1 MNFPLRSFHSS
12 LQSRRFLAVSVLA
25 IGLSAPSAH
34 ASFAIMP
41 MEKQLQMPQDDNR
54 VTDEIEVFN
63 GGDAPVHISSSVMD
77 WNLTPDGDY
86 QYAPAGTEKSSCAEW
101 IQLNPPEFN
110 VAPKK
115 SVRVRYSIAPPATLT
130 DERRAMIFFESRPVP
145 VKGQKGM
152 GVMVATRMGCK
163 VFLSPRAP
171 LAKSAAFSDMELQN
185 GPRPRVR
192 VGVQNGGAATFRANG
207 TLQVTDEAG
216 TVLAQGALTSAQV
229 VPQAQ
234 RNLWFDL
241 PNSLPA
247 GNYVVKATVDYG
259 LKQLIGGQLKTKVVA
274 VPPAE
279 TSTDSPTTQK

>member
-12 LQSRRFLAVSVLA
+12 LQSLRFLALGVFA
-25 IGLSAPSAH
+25 IGLGTPSAH

-41 MEKQLQMPQDDNR
+41 METQLQMPQDDKR
-54 VTDEIEVFN
+54 ITDEIEVFN
-63 GGDAPVHISSSVMD
+63 GGDAPLHISSSVVD
-77 WNLTPDGDY
+77 WKLTPDGDY
-86 QYAPAGTEKSSCAEW
+86 LYAPAGTEKSSCAAW

-152 GVMVATRMGCK
+152 GLLVATRMGCK
-163 VFLSPRAP
+163 IFVSPHAP
-171 LAKSAAFSDMELQN
+171 LAKSAAFSDIELQN

-207 TLQVTDEAG
+207 TLQVMDEAG
-216 TVLAQGALTSAQV
+216 IVVAQGALTSAQV

-241 PNSLPA
+241 PNSLPV
-247 GNYVVKATVDYG
+247 GNYVVKAVVDYG
-259 LKQLIGGQLKTKVVA
+259 VKPLIGGQLKTKVVA
-274 VPPAE
+274 PPTADD
-279 TSTDSPTTQK
+279 STPQN